1 MTTYNGFTF
10 STDYKIPSNTIG
22 VYSPFYFGSIDGV
35 EVGPPCDSEQ
45 ECLQSLESLL
55 YQTEPYTLADLLTE
69 SVECYESLLPKFTQ
83 NDRVSVEE
91 RLAREKRLLEKV
103 MRFNSNERAV
113 Q

>member
-1 MTTYNGFTF
+1 MTTHSGFTF
-10 STDYKIPSNTIG
+10 STTYKIPHNTVG
-22 VYSPFYFGSIDGV
+22 VYSSFYFGSIDGV

-45 ECLQSLESLL
+45 ESLKSLESLL

-69 SVECYESLLPKFTQ
+69 SVEYYESWLPKFTG
-83 NDRVSVEE
+83 NDRVSVES

-103 MRFNSNERAV
+103 KRLVSTESAV